1 MKRRRGSLL
10 VFVFVVIAMQMLL
23 SCDYVKN
30 KARENFTIRVENS
43 MVDNVYQHINMDY
56 FHGFMDR
63 QTVED
68 LLKYHGKPDSIFDA
82 YEETTI
88 EGYDIYQYR
97 FEDGNIDCY
106 IPNTD
111 GKRKIVEYIYFEPQ
125 KDLDITN
132 VVKDK
137 HLIQQIHDS
146 GADVYY
152 VADNMHVFVRL
163 RINSKNNNLITN
175 IALNDLSFLEEKYV
189 LSDFVADLSSKLP
202 IEYGQL
208 GILSDIELRN
218 DTLLFSFIQEDINE
232 VDFLNRL
239 EKVKDADKK
248 ILIYL
253 FGPTGNISHLVE
265 DIIEQSATITVDIMT
280 KQSEIHKRF
289 SLSNTDFT
297 KLFTEGVASNDILM
311 AYLSINNLSCPISIK
326 YDDKNVFEVGA
337 LYVKDSILI
346 YPLVFKMDN
355 EEVMAAVKQNFQNGL
370 LDIDNPDKMI
380 IYHAARDNK
389 ALTLDFVN
397 DKSKGHE
404 SIALTRNKTIKLY
417 QSIRTLSQNE

>member
-1 MKRRRGSLL
+1 MKRIDSLL
-10 VFVFVVIAMQMLL
+10 LFVLIATQMLL
-23 SCDYVKN
+23 SCGYVKN
-30 KARENFTIRVENS
+30 KVQENFSIRVENS

-63 QTVED
+63 QTIED

-106 IPNTD
+106 IPNTE

-125 KDLDITN
+125 KDLDITSI
-132 VVKDK
+132 VRDK

-152 VADNMHVFVRL
+152 VADNMRVFVRL
-163 RINSKNNNLITN
+163 RINSKDNNLISN

-189 LSDFVADLSSKLP
+189 LSDFVSDLSSNLP

-208 GILSDIELRN
+208 GILSGVELRN
-218 DTLLFSFIQEDINE
+218 DTLLFSFLQEDINE
-232 VDFLNRL
+232 ADFLDRL

-248 ILIYL
+248 IIIYL
-253 FGPTGNISHLVE
+253 FGPTGNINHLVE

-280 KQSEIHKRF
+280 KLSGIHKCF
-289 SLSNTDFT
+289 TMSNTDFT
-297 KLFTEGVASNDILM
+297 NLFTEGVASNDILM

-326 YDDKNVFEVGA
+326 YDDNNVFEVGA

-355 EEVMAAVKQNFQNGL
+355 KEVMAAVKQNFQNGL

-380 IYHAARDNK
+380 IYHAVRDNK
-389 ALTLDFVN
+389 TLTLDFVN
-397 DKSKGHE
+397 DRSKEHE
-404 SIALTRNKTIKLY
+404 AKVLSRNKTIKLY
-417 QSIRTLSQNE
+417 QSIKTQSQNE